1 MILGLATAIKLIAV
15 VPLVLVVT
23 FAATRLLGVK
33 RSLAANAMAALTGIA
48 GGVLLALFM
57 ADGDPTRE
65 GFARDAVSLS
75 FAFTMVVAVGAD
87 MLARPG
93 SLLRSGEASGIPT
106 VPHPFVRVRNAVAD
120 ARRTREI
127 VRIARRHGFGL
138 RSLGLRNRS
147 RPDVAHLPT
156 EDRIHDALEEAGG
169 MFVKLGQ
176 LASTRID
183 LFPPDVIAA
192 FSTLQNH
199 VAPEPP
205 AVMRPMLEAELGAPM
220 DQVFAEFDWS
230 PIAAASIGQV
240 YRATLRSG
248 ESVIVKA
255 QRPEVAE
262 TVRRDSHVLMRLAN
276 TVDRNTPLGELYRVH
291 DVAEQF
297 TDSLEREL
305 DFRIEAQ
312 VTATIRDNCAGQPLI
327 RIPQIYD
334 DYSTARVMV
343 EERLIGVTVA
353 ETERVDELARS
364 AGRGEVAAF
373 RRELADALLRSALH
387 QMMNDGLFHADLHP
401 GNVMVL
407 DDGTLGLI
415 DFGNTGQLDPLLQS
429 SLRHMLVATGLKDA
443 TLLRQA
449 VSEVADIR
457 DDVDPDALERAL
469 ARFMATHV
477 ARGASI
483 DAAAIAD
490 LLQLLLD
497 FGIHVPSEL
506 TTFSRALV
514 VLEGTLGVL
523 CPGYQLADRAT
534 DFVGEIAGRPAGE
547 SWDELAK
554 QEILGLLPS
563 LRQLPRRADRV
574 GELLERGTLTTR
586 VSLFS
591 TPAEQAYVTK
601 LVNRLALGFLGSVL
615 GIIGALLL
623 FNDQGPV
630 LADGTQ
636 LLHILGA
643 LGLASSFVLILRV
656 IAAIIRDGLN

>member
-1 MILGLATAIKLIAV
+1 V
-15 VPLVLVVT
+15 
-23 FAATRLLGVK
+23 GVD
-33 RSLAANAMAALTGIA
+33 L
-48 GGVLLALFM
+48 
-57 ADGDPTRE
+57 
-65 GFARDAVSLS
+65 
-75 FAFTMVVAVGAD
+75 
-87 MLARPG
+87 LARPG
-93 SLLRSGEASGIPT
+93 SLARADRTAGLPA

-127 VRIARRHGFGL
+127 VRIAGRHGFGL
-138 RSLGLRNRS
+138 RGRRNGG
-147 RPDVAHLPT
+147 VARLPT

-176 LASTRID
+176 LASTRVD

-205 AVMRPMLEAELGAPM
+205 AVMRPLLEEELGAPM
-220 DQVFAEFDWS
+220 DEVFAEFDWS

-240 YRATLRSG
+240 YRATLRTG

-262 TVRRDSHVLMRLAN
+262 SVRRDSHVLLRLAG

-291 DVAEQF
+291 DVAQQF
-297 TDSLEREL
+297 TASLEREL
-305 DFRIEAQ
+305 DFRIEAHTT
-312 VTATIRDNCAGQPLI
+312 TAIRDNCADQELI
-327 RIPQIYD
+327 RIPRIYD

-343 EERLIGVTVA
+343 EERLDGVTVA
-353 ETERVDELARS
+353 ERDKIDAL
-364 AGRGEVAAF
+364 GF
-373 RRELADALLRSALH
+373 DRRTLADALLRSALH

-407 DDGTLGLI
+407 ADGTIGLI
-415 DFGNTGQLDPLLQS
+415 DFGNTGELDPMLQS
-429 SLRHMLVATGLKDA
+429 SLRHMLVATGLRDA

-449 VSEVADIR
+449 VSEIADIR

-469 ARFMATHV
+469 ARFMASHV
-477 ARGASI
+477 AKGSTI
-483 DAAAIAD
+483 DASAIAD
-490 LLQLLLD
+490 LLQLLTD
-497 FGIHVPSEL
+497 FGIQVPSEL

-514 VLEGTLGVL
+514 ILEGTLGTL
-523 CPGYQLADRAT
+523 CPGYQLADRAQ
-534 DFVGEIAGRPAGE
+534 DFVGEIAGRASGA
-547 SWDELAK
+547 SMGELAR
-554 QEILGLLPS
+554 QEVLGLLPS
-563 LRQLPRRADRV
+563 LRQLPKRADRV
-574 GELLERGTLTTR
+574 GEMLERGTLTTR

-601 LVNRLALGFLGSVL
+601 LVNRLTLGFLGSVL
-615 GIIGALLL
+615 GVIGALLL

-656 IAAIIRDGLN
+656 IAAIVRDGLN